1 MKLQLILL
9 TFFAITILLSIYI
22 HKLLGHVYHL
32 QDEYCN
38 LSHKIMELKCK
49 EDLINCR
56 VKGFNNKLLDLEND
70 LINCR
75 VKGFNNKLLDLENYL
90 KSKIEN
96 NTNQIKE
103 LKKSKIKTHPMTR
116 INKTHPMTRIK
127 IK

>member
-56 VKGFNNKLLDLEND
+56 VKGFNNKLLDLEN
-70 LINCR
+70 
-75 VKGFNNKLLDLENYL
+75 YL